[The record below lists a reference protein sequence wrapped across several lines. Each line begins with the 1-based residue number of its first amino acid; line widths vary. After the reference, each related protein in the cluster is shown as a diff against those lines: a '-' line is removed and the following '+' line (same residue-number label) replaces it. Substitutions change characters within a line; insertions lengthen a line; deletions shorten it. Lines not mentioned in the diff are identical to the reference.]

1 MPNPDLEKYIISAK
15 EQKVP
20 DQEIKTQLVKSGWSE
35 SDVNEALAPKPTN
48 NVNLPPPPVPHFGMW
63 VTFQYVILFISLY
76 VSATALGGILHNAVT
91 RFISDPLDETR
102 YYSSGFDDF
111 MLRGYLGAII
121 VAFPIFAFLFVVL
134 KKQAIE
140 KSGVRNLRARK
151 ILIYLT
157 LVGTFIIMIGHLIG
171 TVYGFL
177 GGSVTTR
184 SLAHLGVTF
193 LVAGS
198 IFFYLLN
205 EVREDRK
212 SS

>member
-1 MPNPDLEKYIISAK
+1 MPNPELEKYIASAR

-20 DQEIKTQLVKSGWSE
+20 DDQIRSQLIKSGWPE
-35 SDVNEALAPKPTN
+35 SDVGEALAPKPLSS
-48 NVNLPPPPVPHFGMW
+48 VGLPPPPAPHFGMW
-63 VTFQYVILFISLY
+63 VTFQYIILFISLY
-76 VSATALGGILHNAVT
+76 VSGTALGGILHNAVN
-91 RFISDPLDETR
+91 RFISDPLDQTR
-102 YYSSGFDDF
+102 YYSSGVDDF
-111 MLRGYLGAII
+111 MLRGYLAAII
-121 VAFPIFAFLFVVL
+121 VAFPIFAFLFVIL

-140 KSGVRNLRARK
+140 KSGVRSLRARK

-157 LVGTFIIMIGHLIG
+157 LVGTFVIMIGHLIG

-212 SS
+212 PS